1 MMKRKSIYTICAAA
15 ALACSGMTATA
26 QALQSGYFMEGYTF
40 RHLMNPAYAA
50 ERNYVS
56 IPALGNVNVGTQGT
70 VGLSKFLFPYQGDQL
85 TTFMNSSVSS
95 AEFLGGLKDNNRIN
109 ANVNLTLLSGGFKAW
124 GGYNTVDLSVRS
136 QSSISLPYELFEFM
150 KLGMQGTSTS
160 YDMSDLGVS
169 SRNFV
174 QLAFGHSRD
183 LTGKLRVG
191 AKVKILMGLA
201 RVDMKMT
208 DMHVELNQDKW
219 MVSANGEMNMALK
232 GLEMP
237 TKEEAGRV
245 IDNPSQ
251 KDLIDWDSMDNDGV
265 GLTGFGLAVDLGATY
280 KLMDNLTLSASILD
294 LGFLSWS
301 NNVKGVTK
309 NQPWVFEGFKELAVS
324 PELGD
329 DDPNSLKGQAEA
341 LGKDLEDY
349 ASFHRESTGSGS
361 SGLGA
366 TLNVGVEYALPM
378 YDRLRFGLL
387 STTRLQGIYSWT
399 EGRLSANV
407 TPVDWVDAG
416 VNVAMSSFGASFGWI
431 VNFHPK
437 GFNFFVGMDQL
448 MGKVNPQ
455 FIPVDNMNM
464 NLSFGMNV
472 TF

>member
-1 MMKRKSIYTICAAA
+1 MMTRKSIYKLCAVA
-15 ALACSGMTATA
+15 ALACSGMNASA

-40 RHLMNPAYAA
+40 RHLMNPAY
-50 ERNYVS
+50 EVEHNYVS
-56 IPALGNVNVGTQGT
+56 IPVLGNVNVGTQGN
-70 VGLSKFLFPYQGDQL
+70 VGLNKFLYPYQGDQL

-95 AEFLGGLKDNNRIN
+95 DEFLGGLKDNNRIN
-109 ANVNLTLLSGGFKAW
+109 ANINMTLLSAGFKGWGGF
-124 GGYNTVDLSVRS
+124 NTLDLSLR
-136 QSSISLPYELFEFM
+136 SISSVYLPYELFEFM
-150 KLGMQGTSTS
+150 KLGMQGDNIS

-169 SRNFV
+169 SRSYL

-183 LTGKLRVG
+183 ITDKLRVG
-191 AKVKILMGLA
+191 AKLKMLMGLA
-201 RVDMKMT
+201 RMDVKMT
-208 DMHVELNQDKW
+208 DMHVEMNQDKW

-232 GLEMP
+232 GMTVP
-237 TKEEAGRV
+237 TKEESGRV

-251 KDLIDWDSMDNDGV
+251 ADLIDWDNIDTDGF

-294 LGFLSWS
+294 LGYLSWK
-301 NNVKGVTK
+301 NNVKGITK
-309 NQPWVFEGFKELAVS
+309 NQPWEFDGFQNIPVS

-329 DDPNSLKGQAEA
+329 DDPNSLKSQAEA

-349 ASFHRESTGSGS
+349 ASFHRESVGSGS
-361 SGLGA
+361 TALGA
-366 TLNVGVEYALPM
+366 TLNIGVEYALPM
-378 YDRLRFGLL
+378 YDRLRFGFL
-387 STTRLQGIYSWT
+387 STSRFQGVNSWT
-399 EGRLSANV
+399 EGRLSANI
-407 TPVDWVDAG
+407 TPIDWVDAG
-416 VNVAMSSFGASFGWI
+416 VNLAVSSFGTSFGWM

-455 FIPVDNMNM
+455 FIPVENMNM

>member
-1 MMKRKSIYTICAAA
+1 
-15 ALACSGMTATA
+15 MTATA

-56 IPALGNVNVGTQGT
+56 IPALGNVNVGTQGN

-208 DMHVELNQDKW
+208 DMHVEMNQDKW

-232 GLEMP
+232 GMTVP
-237 TKEEAGRV
+237 TKEESGRV

-251 KDLIDWDSMDNDGV
+251 ADLIDWDNIDTDGF

-294 LGFLSWS
+294 LGYLSWK
-301 NNVKGVTK
+301 NNVKGITK
-309 NQPWVFEGFKELAVS
+309 NQPWEFDGFQNIPVS

-329 DDPNSLKGQAEA
+329 DDPNSLKSQAEA

-349 ASFHRESTGSGS
+349 ASFHRESVGSGS
-361 SGLGA
+361 TALGA
-366 TLNVGVEYALPM
+366 TLNIGVEYALPM
-378 YDRLRFGLL
+378 YDRLRFGFL
-387 STTRLQGIYSWT
+387 STSRFQGVNSWT

-464 NLSFGMNV
+464 NLSLGMNV

>member
-56 IPALGNVNVGTQGT
+56 IPALGNVNVGTQGN
-70 VGLSKFLFPYQGDQL
+70 VGLNKFLFPYQGDQL

-95 AEFLGGLKDNNRIN
+95 TEFLGGLKDNNRIN
-109 ANVNLTLLSGGFKAW
+109 ANINLTLLSGGFKAW

-136 QSSISLPYELFEFM
+136 QSSVSLPYELFEFM

-183 LTGKLRVG
+183 LTEKLRVG
-191 AKVKILMGLA
+191 AKVKMLMGLA

-208 DMHVELNQDKW
+208 DMHVEMNQDKW

-309 NQPWVFEGFKELAVS
+309 NQPWVFEGFKDLAVS

-361 SGLGA
+361 STLGA
-366 TLNVGVEYALPM
+366 TLNVGVEYALPV

-399 EGRLSANV
+399 EGRLSANI

>member
-15 ALACSGMTATA
+15 ALSCSGMTATA

-56 IPALGNVNVGTQGT
+56 IPALGNVNVGTQGN

-280 KLMDNLTLSASILD
+280 KLMDNL
-294 LGFLSWS
+294 
-301 NNVKGVTK
+301 
-309 NQPWVFEGFKELAVS
+309 
-324 PELGD
+324 
-329 DDPNSLKGQAEA
+329 
-341 LGKDLEDY
+341 
-349 ASFHRESTGSGS
+349 
-361 SGLGA
+361 
-366 TLNVGVEYALPM
+366 
-378 YDRLRFGLL
+378 
-387 STTRLQGIYSWT
+387 
-399 EGRLSANV
+399 
-407 TPVDWVDAG
+407 
-416 VNVAMSSFGASFGWI
+416 
-431 VNFHPK
+431 
-437 GFNFFVGMDQL
+437 
-448 MGKVNPQ
+448 
-455 FIPVDNMNM
+455 
-464 NLSFGMNV
+464 
-472 TF
+472 

>member
-56 IPALGNVNVGTQGT
+56 IPALGNVNVGTQGN
-70 VGLSKFLFPYQGDQL
+70 VGLNKFLFPYQGDQL
-85 TTFMNSSVSS
+85 TTFMNSSVNSM
-95 AEFLGGLKDNNRIN
+95 EFLGGLKDNNRIN
-109 ANVNLTLLSGGFKAW
+109 ANINLTLLSGGFKAW

-136 QSSISLPYELFEFM
+136 QSSVSLPYEFFEFM

-183 LTGKLRVG
+183 LTEKLRVG
-191 AKVKILMGLA
+191 AKVKMLMGLA

-208 DMHVELNQDKW
+208 DMHVEMNQDKW

-309 NQPWVFEGFKELAVS
+309 NQPWVFEGFKDLAVS

-361 SGLGA
+361 SSLGA
-366 TLNVGVEYALPM
+366 TLNVGVEYALPV

-399 EGRLSANV
+399 EGRLSANI

>member
-56 IPALGNVNVGTQGT
+56 IPALGNVNVGTQGN
-70 VGLSKFLFPYQGDQL
+70 VGLNKFLFPYQGDQL
-85 TTFMNSSVSS
+85 TTFMNSSVNS

-109 ANVNLTLLSGGFKAW
+109 ANINLTLLSGGFKAW

-150 KLGMQGTSTS
+150 KLGMQGTSTT

-183 LTGKLRVG
+183 LTEKLRVG
-191 AKVKILMGLA
+191 AKVKMLMGLA

-219 MVSANGEMNMALK
+219 VVSANGEMNMALK

-341 LGKDLEDY
+341 LGKDFEDY

-361 SGLGA
+361 STLGA
-366 TLNVGVEYALPM
+366 TLNVGVEYALPV

-399 EGRLSANV
+399 EGRLSANI

>member
-56 IPALGNVNVGTQGT
+56 IPALGNVNVGTQGN

-208 DMHVELNQDKW
+208 DMHVEMNQDKW

-232 GLEMP
+232 GMTVP
-237 TKEEAGRV
+237 TKEESGRV

-251 KDLIDWDSMDNDGV
+251 ADLIDWDNIDTDGF

-294 LGFLSWS
+294 LGYLSWK
-301 NNVKGVTK
+301 NNVKGITK
-309 NQPWVFEGFKELAVS
+309 NQPWEFDGFQNIPVS

-329 DDPNSLKGQAEA
+329 DDPNSLKSQAEA

-349 ASFHRESTGSGS
+349 ASFHRESVGSGS
-361 SGLGA
+361 TALGA
-366 TLNVGVEYALPM
+366 TLNIGVEYALPM
-378 YDRLRFGLL
+378 YDRLRFGFL
-387 STTRLQGIYSWT
+387 STSRFQGVNSWT

-464 NLSFGMNV
+464 NLSLGMNV

>member
-56 IPALGNVNVGTQGT
+56 IPALGNVNVGTQGN

-341 LGKDLEDY
+341 LG
-349 ASFHRESTGSGS
+349 
-361 SGLGA
+361 
-366 TLNVGVEYALPM
+366 
-378 YDRLRFGLL
+378 
-387 STTRLQGIYSWT
+387 
-399 EGRLSANV
+399 
-407 TPVDWVDAG
+407 
-416 VNVAMSSFGASFGWI
+416 
-431 VNFHPK
+431 
-437 GFNFFVGMDQL
+437 
-448 MGKVNPQ
+448 
-455 FIPVDNMNM
+455 
-464 NLSFGMNV
+464 
-472 TF
+472 